1 MSSNKIK
8 RKDMLISRL
17 IQSSFNYKINST
29 ENIYLGNETTF
40 FGNETTFKKNETTFF
55 RKQNGFL

>member
-17 IQSSFNYKINST
+17 IQSDFDYKINST
-29 ENIYLGNETTF
+29 KNVCLGNETTF
-40 FGNETTFKKNETTFF
+40 KRMK
-55 RKQNGFL
+55 